1 MYKNIQDMLG
11 CMERVSYFHIQQ
23 RQLLQQLN
31 FLFFFPYFSVSPSEF
46 FRISWYFW
54 FLYETGGAVRIF
66 MATAS

>member
-31 FLFFFPYFSVSPSEF
+31 FLFFFSLF
-46 FRISWYFW
+46 FRLFIWVF
-54 FLYETGGAVRIF
+54 
-66 MATAS
+66 

>member
-31 FLFFFPYFSVSPSEF
+31 FLFFFFLIFPSPHLS
-46 FRISWYFW
+46 
-54 FLYETGGAVRIF
+54 FLE
-66 MATAS
+66 